1 MNKYIHLR
9 KITEVFHIYGIS
21 LAGKRRHINLYHDL
35 KMQHLF
41 VVGLIFE
48 LELVS
53 QKEIEDIHLSSVET
67 PYQIIEKLV

>member
-1 MNKYIHLR
+1 MNKYIQLR
-9 KITEVFHIYGIS
+9 KIAEVFHIYGIS
-21 LAGKRRHINLYHDL
+21 LAGKNRHINLYNDL

-53 QKEIEDIHLSSVET
+53 QKELDDIHVSSVET
-67 PYQIIEKLV
+67 PCQIIEKLV